1 LQKNFATAKKLTEGD
16 NAFQQY
22 NMENTNRNGSSTPPI
37 DIQEPPI
44 KKAGISTMAPKENI
58 GENGINNEIN
68 YDNPVDKVKKDYSP
82 HGLGAFSTQHQIP
95 GEMSNQVSAPEKVNA
110 VVETNKRNMV
120 TNNKEPFY
128 AKMEKDIYSS
138 LRKAMNS
145 WFMGLDKSTNVED
158 ALVSLKKSLIKWDF
172 DILKKDASIMIPLHN
187 FTDSVFNNTKE
198 IIKSQPMGS
207 YIQKKSI
214 DSEIK
219 KCILKL

>member
-1 LQKNFATAKKLTEGD
+1 MGELIFKKEFTTEKEALD
-16 NAFQQY
+16 FISAIR
-22 NMENTNRNGSSTPPI
+22 TNS
-37 DIQEPPI
+37 
-44 KKAGISTMAPKENI
+44 NI
-58 GENGINNEIN
+58 
-68 YDNPVDKVKKDYSP
+68 VC
-82 HGLGAFSTQHQIP
+82 
-95 GEMSNQVSAPEKVNA
+95 
-110 VVETNKRNMV
+110 
-120 TNNKEPFY
+120 KEPFY
-128 AKMEKDIYSS
+128 EKMEKDIYSS